1 MMNSTMLI
9 VAVALFSTAS
19 PLAAQSA
26 AFVVT
31 IKTPQEWE
39 FGHQVTLKPGTALQ
53 ITGSAKHPSGIKKV
67 VVNGRDAALRQDPQ
81 NKVFWLFSAAIPA
94 DSVMSQVTITY
105 FAANG
110 DSTRKNYSTN
120 SQLVANAEPPKPLAA
135 PITAPVREETV
146 ATVPS
151 VPARLPDAWQPFR
164 RRSIVYGIA
173 GGAGLLVMAMNKS
186 ETTCAQSPPYAC
198 SSSGGNSARTL
209 GVALAGGA
217 IAALAI
223 DAFLTS
229 RRSHDTKSVTSS
241 REESTPVRRFEMP
254 QIVNI
259 GSGVGLELTR
269 LRFH

>member
-9 VAVALFSTAS
+9 AAVALFSAAG
-19 PLAAQSA
+19 PLAAQSG
-26 AFVVT
+26 FVVT

-39 FGHQVTLKPGTALQ
+39 FNRQVSLKPGTALQ

-67 VVNGRDAALRQDPQ
+67 VVNGRDATLKQDPQ

-105 FAANG
+105 FAING
-110 DSTRKNYSTN
+110 DSARKNYSTN
-120 SQLVANAEPPKPLAA
+120 SQLVANAEPPKPVAA
-135 PITAPVREETV
+135 PITVPVREETV
-146 ATVPS
+146 APVPS

-186 ETTCAQSPPYAC
+186 ETTCAQSPLYNC
-198 SSSGGNSARTL
+198 SSSGNSVRTL

-229 RRSHDTKSVTSS
+229 RRSHDGKALASS
-241 REESTPVRRFEMP
+241 REGSTPERRFEMP
-254 QIVNI
+254 QIVDI
-259 GSGVGLELTR
+259 GNGVGLELVR